1 MKNYRKTVAALVLAL
16 AFSTSALAGEMHTG
30 ITQPDPQPTPT
41 TNGVMHTDG
50 EIQTG
55 EIADTPTTTD
65 AVTET
70 ALTLL
75 QGLLA
80 LI

>member
-1 MKNYRKTVAALVLAL
+1 
-16 AFSTSALAGEMHTG
+16 
-30 ITQPDPQPTPT
+30 
-41 TNGVMHTDG
+41 MHTDG

-55 EIADTPTTTD
+55 ETADAPATTD
-65 AVTET
+65 AITET